1 MMPPNRGPARGAR
14 IPGAKLDMRSARR
27 LLSYLG
33 GRHKAALAV
42 VLVCILFSA
51 VAGVAGSLFL
61 EILIDDY
68 ISPLLAVANPSFGGL
83 LRAILT
89 MAAIYLAGVLST
101 YLYNRLMVVVAQG
114 VLKEIRDEMFSKM
127 QDTAHP
133 VFRHPHPRRYHEP
146 LHQRYRHLAAD
157 DLPEHSPGVFLHRH
171 HCDRL
176 LRHAILQHLVLTA
189 AGAAVRRRSC
199 CWSPSFIS
207 GRSGSFF
214 IKQQE
219 ALGDVNGYIE
229 EMINGQ
235 KVVKVFCHE
244 EDAEADFDRR
254 NDELC
259 RQATAANMFANILMP
274 INANL
279 GNLQYVLI
287 AVIGGALG
295 ISGVGWASPWE
306 PSPPSCSSASSFSQ
320 PISQVSQQINSVV
333 MALAGAKRIFQLDGR
348 GAGAGRAATS
358 PWSTPGKSRGK
369 LVETAERT
377 GFWAWKHPHRRRH
390 GHLHP
395 AAGRGPVLRCGLRL

>member
-101 YLYNRLMVVVAQG
+101 YFYNRLMVVVAQG

-127 QDTAHP
+127 QELPIRYFDTHTHGDIMSHYTNDTDTLRQMISQSIP
-133 VFRHPHPRRYHEP
+133 QVF
-146 LHQRYRHLAAD
+146 
-157 DLPEHSPGVFLHRH
+157 SSIVTIVTVFFAMLFSN
-171 HCDRL
+171 
-176 LRHAILQHLVLTA
+176 LVLTA
-189 AGAAVRRRSC
+189 LVLLCVGVMLLVSR
-199 CWSPSFIS
+199 FIS

-244 EDAEADFDRR
+244 EAA
-254 NDELC
+254 
-259 RQATAANMFANILMP
+259 ATTSCAARPPPPTCSPTSSCPSTPTWATCNMCSSPSSAAP
-274 INANL
+274 WESA
-279 GNLQYVLI
+279 
-287 AVIGGALG
+287 AWGG
-295 ISGVGWASPWE
+295 SPWE
-306 PSPPSCSSASSFSQ
+306 PSPPSSSSAAAFPSPSARCPSRSTPSSWRWPAPSGSFS
-320 PISQVSQQINSVV
+320 
-333 MALAGAKRIFQLDGR
+333 
-348 GAGAGRAATS
+348 
-358 PWSTPGKSRGK
+358 
-369 LVETAERT
+369 
-377 GFWAWKHPHRRRH
+377 
-390 GHLHP
+390 
-395 AAGRGPVLRCGLRL
+395 